1 MFLILRTMLKGRVY
15 TFNRREN
22 WGLGKLNDPPEVS
35 QCRIWHVRA
44 LTWIFAESMLK
55 ELDLKPRLNSF
66 QNLTL
71 YLHMPP
77 HLSLWPAKSSSPSV
91 TVSRHMSKKA
101 SPGQTKLKT
110 GEGVMC
116 RPHSTWSRSEDSN
129 PETWMV
135 WFLKSAF
142 STTIE
147 KVEIST
153 FYFVEIVLL
162 KESRCQPAKAIG
174 SIWYRE
180 K

>member
-1 MFLILRTMLKGRVY
+1 MQDLAHKSPHMNICWINVERIRPQTQAQLTLKPHALSTHDTTRPSVACRVIKSICD
-15 TFNRREN
+15 RE
-22 WGLGKLNDPPEVS
+22 P
-35 QCRIWHVRA
+35 A
-44 LTWIFAESMLK
+44 LTE
-55 ELDLKPRLNSF
+55 
-66 QNLTL
+66 
-71 YLHMPP
+71 
-77 HLSLWPAKSSSPSV
+77 
-91 TVSRHMSKKA
+91 KA

-110 GEGVMC
+110 GESVTCVG
-116 RPHSTWSRSEDSN
+116 PAWSRSEDSN
-129 PETWMV
+129 PGMWMI